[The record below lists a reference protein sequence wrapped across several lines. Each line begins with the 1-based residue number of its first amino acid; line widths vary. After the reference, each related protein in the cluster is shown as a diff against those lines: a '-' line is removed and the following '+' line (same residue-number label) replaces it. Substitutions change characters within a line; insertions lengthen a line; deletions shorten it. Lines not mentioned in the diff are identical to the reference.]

1 MANYLDKDG
10 VVYLWGKIKGKFVA
24 KESGKGLSTNDYTTT
39 EKNKLAGIASN
50 ANNYSLPTASS
61 TVLGGVKVGTNLSIS
76 SGVLSAKD
84 TTYGV
89 MKGATASADGGS
101 GLVPAPTKG
110 NEGKYLKGDGTWGT
124 PANTTYGVV
133 SKTANGLVP
142 KLPDETTTTKYLRQD
157 GAWVVP
163 PNTTYG
169 VMKGATAS
177 ADGASGLVPAPT
189 KGDSTRYLTSDGK
202 WSSILFPTY
211 PLASSSLDGLMSRT
225 DKAKLNG
232 IANGANKTI
241 VDDTLS
247 DTSTNP
253 VQNKIVKG
261 EIDRAKNIAD
271 QSMTLAGNLA
281 NALMYEMLINDS
293 GFIFKGTG
301 GTSYSLYKD
310 LTNFVDLSPYAK
322 KADIVG
328 TYKYKGSVDTASALP
343 TSGQTTGDV
352 YNIVASSSYGPAGCN
367 VAWNGSD
374 WDSLGGIFTI
384 TSISNSE
391 LDTICV

>member
-1 MANYLDKDG
+1 MANFLDKDG
-10 VVYLWGKIKGKFVA
+10 VLYLWGKIKGKFVA

-89 MKGATASADGGS
+89 MKGATASADG
-101 GLVPAPTKG
+101 
-110 NEGKYLKGDGTWGT
+110 
-124 PANTTYGVV
+124 
-133 SKTANGLVP
+133 
-142 KLPDETTTTKYLRQD
+142 
-157 GAWVVP
+157 
-163 PNTTYG
+163 
-169 VMKGATAS
+169 
-177 ADGASGLVPAPT
+177 ASGLVPAPT
-189 KGDSTRYLTSDGK
+189 KTDGTQYLTNKGT
-202 WSSILFPTY
+202 WATIIFPTY
-211 PLASSSLDGLMSRT
+211 PIASSSLDGLMSRT
-225 DKAKLNG
+225 DKDKLNG

-281 NALMYEMLINDS
+281 NALMYEMAINDS

-301 GTSYSLYKD
+301 GTSYSLYED
-310 LTNFVDLSPYAK
+310 LTSFVDLSPYAK

-367 VAWNGSD
+367 VAWNGSN

-391 LDTICV
+391 LDAICV

>member
-39 EKNKLAGIASN
+39 EKNKLAGIA
-50 ANNYSLPTASS
+50 
-61 TVLGGVKVGTNLSIS
+61 
-76 SGVLSAKD
+76 
-84 TTYGV
+84 
-89 MKGATASADGGS
+89 
-101 GLVPAPTKG
+101 
-110 NEGKYLKGDGTWGT
+110 
-124 PANTTYGVV
+124 
-133 SKTANGLVP
+133 
-142 KLPDETTTTKYLRQD
+142 
-157 GAWVVP
+157 
-163 PNTTYG
+163 
-169 VMKGATAS
+169 
-177 ADGASGLVPAPT
+177 
-189 KGDSTRYLTSDGK
+189 
-202 WSSILFPTY
+202 
-211 PLASSSLDGLMSRT
+211 
-225 DKAKLNG
+225 
-232 IANGANKTI
+232 NGANKTI

-247 DTSTNP
+247 DTSTSP

-281 NALMYEMLINDS
+281 NALMYEMAIKDS

-301 GTSYSLYKD
+301 GTSYSLYED
-310 LTNFVDLSPYAK
+310 LTDFVDLSPYAK

-367 VAWNGSD
+367 VAWNGSN

>member
-1 MANYLDKDG
+1 MANYLDKNG
-10 VVYLWGKIKGKFVA
+10 IVYLWGKIKAKFVA

-61 TVLGGVKVGTNLSIS
+61 TVLGGVKVGANLSIS

-89 MKGATASADGGS
+89 MKGATASADGAS

-110 NEGKYLKGDGTWGT
+110 NEGKYLKGDGTWRT
-124 PANTTYGVV
+124 PAT
-133 SKTANGLVP
+133 
-142 KLPDETTTTKYLRQD
+142 
-157 GAWVVP
+157 
-163 PNTTYG
+163 
-169 VMKGATAS
+169 
-177 ADGASGLVPAPT
+177 
-189 KGDSTRYLTSDGK
+189 
-202 WSSILFPTY
+202 
-211 PLASSSLDGLMSRT
+211 
-225 DKAKLNG
+225 
-232 IANGANKTI
+232 TI

-253 VQNKIVKG
+253 VQNKILKG
-261 EIDRAKNIAD
+261 EIDRTKYIAD
-271 QSMTLAGNLA
+271 QSMTLSSKLA
-281 NALMYEMLINDS
+281 NAIMYEMAIKDS

-301 GTSYSLYKD
+301 GTSYYLDKD
-310 LTNFVDLSPYAK
+310 LTKYVDLSPYAK

-328 TYKYKGSVDTASALP
+328 TYKYKGSADTASALP

-367 VAWNGSD
+367 VAWNGSN

>member
-10 VVYLWGKIKGKFVA
+10 VLYLWGKIKGKFVA

-39 EKNKLAGIASN
+39 EKNKLAGI
-50 ANNYSLPTASS
+50 
-61 TVLGGVKVGTNLSIS
+61 
-76 SGVLSAKD
+76 
-84 TTYGV
+84 
-89 MKGATASADGGS
+89 
-101 GLVPAPTKG
+101 
-110 NEGKYLKGDGTWGT
+110 E
-124 PANTTYGVV
+124 
-133 SKTANGLVP
+133 
-142 KLPDETTTTKYLRQD
+142 
-157 GAWVVP
+157 
-163 PNTTYG
+163 
-169 VMKGATAS
+169 
-177 ADGASGLVPAPT
+177 
-189 KGDSTRYLTSDGK
+189 
-202 WSSILFPTY
+202 
-211 PLASSSLDGLMSRT
+211 
-225 DKAKLNG
+225 
-232 IANGANKTI
+232 NGANKTI

-247 DTSTNP
+247 DTSTKP

-310 LTNFVDLSPYAK
+310 LTSFVDLSPYAK

-367 VAWNGSD
+367 VAWNGSN
-374 WDSLGGIFTI
+374 WDSLGGIITI
-384 TSISNSE
+384 TSISNSG

>member
-1 MANYLDKDG
+1 MANYLDKNG
-10 VVYLWGKIKGKFVA
+10 IVYLWGKIKAKFVA

-61 TVLGGVKVGTNLSIS
+61 TVLGGVKVGANLSIS

-89 MKGATASADGGS
+89 MKGATASADGAS

-110 NEGKYLKGDGTWGT
+110 NEGKYLKGDGTWGI
-124 PANTTYGVV
+124 PA
-133 SKTANGLVP
+133 
-142 KLPDETTTTKYLRQD
+142 
-157 GAWVVP
+157 
-163 PNTTYG
+163 
-169 VMKGATAS
+169 
-177 ADGASGLVPAPT
+177 
-189 KGDSTRYLTSDGK
+189 
-202 WSSILFPTY
+202 
-211 PLASSSLDGLMSRT
+211 
-225 DKAKLNG
+225 
-232 IANGANKTI
+232 KTI

-261 EIDRAKNIAD
+261 EIDKAKNIAD

-281 NALMYEMLINDS
+281 NALMYEMAIKDS
-293 GFIFKGTG
+293 GFIFKDTG
-301 GTSYSLYKD
+301 GTSYCLCND

-367 VAWNGSD
+367 AAWNGSD

>member
-10 VVYLWGKIKGKFVA
+10 VIYLWGKIKGKFVA

-39 EKNKLAGIASN
+39 EKNKLAGIATN

-76 SGVLSAKD
+76 NEVLSAKD
-84 TTYGV
+84 TTYGN
-89 MKGATASADGGS
+89 MKGATE
-101 GLVPAPTKG
+101 
-110 NEGKYLKGDGTWGT
+110 N
-124 PANTTYGVV
+124 
-133 SKTANGLVP
+133 
-142 KLPDETTTTKYLRQD
+142 
-157 GAWVVP
+157 
-163 PNTTYG
+163 
-169 VMKGATAS
+169 

-189 KGDSTRYLTSDGK
+189 KGAPDRYLTSDGK
-202 WSSILFPTY
+202 WSKITFQIYSTATP
-211 PLASSSLDGLMSRT
+211 SLDGLMSKN

-232 IANGANKTI
+232 IENGANKTI

-247 DTSTNP
+247 DTSKNP

-271 QSMTLAGNLA
+271 QSMTLAGNIA
-281 NALMYEMLINDS
+281 NALMYEMAINDS
-293 GFIFKGTG
+293 GFIFKDTG
-301 GTSYSLYKD
+301 GTSYSLCKD
-310 LTNFVDLSPYAK
+310 LTSFVDLSPYAK

-367 VAWNGSD
+367 VAWNGSN

-391 LDTICV
+391 LNTICV

>member
-1 MANYLDKDG
+1 MKNIINVDFQNTINSGMYCVANDTNTLDLCLTPSLVQKTNYRVEVTDTNNIVHTSKAIGLNANDQIKYQVSNAYYNGNGVMKIRLLSNESNSDYIIFNCVEFTTEDLICKYANNQYNFSVKKVNPLELPIATKEKLGAVIVGDG
-10 VVYLWGKIKGKFVA
+10 LEVDTAGKITANG
-24 KESGKGLSTNDYTTT
+24 
-39 EKNKLAGIASN
+39 
-50 ANNYSLPTASS
+50 ANNYSLPTASAS
-61 TVLGGVKVGTNLSIS
+61 TLGGVKVGTNLSIS
-76 SGVLSAKD
+76 NGVLSAKD

-89 MKGATASADGGS
+89 MRGATASADGAS

-110 NEGKYLKGDGTWGT
+110 NEGKYLKGDGSWGT
-124 PANTTYGVV
+124 PA
-133 SKTANGLVP
+133 
-142 KLPDETTTTKYLRQD
+142 
-157 GAWVVP
+157 
-163 PNTTYG
+163 
-169 VMKGATAS
+169 
-177 ADGASGLVPAPT
+177 
-189 KGDSTRYLTSDGK
+189 
-202 WSSILFPTY
+202 
-211 PLASSSLDGLMSRT
+211 
-225 DKAKLNG
+225 
-232 IANGANKTI
+232 KTI

-281 NALMYEMLINDS
+281 NALMYEMAINDS

-301 GTSYSLYKD
+301 GTTYMLYKD
-310 LTNFVDLSPYAK
+310 LTSFVDLSPYAK

-328 TYKYKGSVDTASALP
+328 TYKYKGSVDTASVLP

-367 VAWNGSD
+367 VAWNGEA

>member
-10 VVYLWGKIKGKFVA
+10 VVFLWGKIKGKFVA

-39 EKNKLAGIASN
+39 EKNKLAGIATN
-50 ANNYSLPTASS
+50 ANNYNLPTASS

-76 SGVLSAKD
+76 SGVLNAKD
-84 TTYGV
+84 
-89 MKGATASADGGS
+89 
-101 GLVPAPTKG
+101 
-110 NEGKYLKGDGTWGT
+110 
-124 PANTTYGVV
+124 
-133 SKTANGLVP
+133 
-142 KLPDETTTTKYLRQD
+142 
-157 GAWVVP
+157 
-163 PNTTYG
+163 TTYG

-189 KGDSTRYLTSDGK
+189 QSSGIQYLTNKGE
-202 WSSILFPTY
+202 WASIIFPTY
-211 PLASSSLDGLMSRT
+211 PTATSSLDGLMSRN

-232 IANGANKTI
+232 IENGANKTI

-253 VQNKIVKG
+253 VQNKIVKTK
-261 EIDRAKNIAD
+261 IDIVE
-271 QSMTLAGNLA
+271 NLA
-281 NALMYEMLINDS
+281 NQANIQAIEAASAIKYGALPADV
-293 GFIFKGTG
+293 GFIYKDKG
-301 GTSYSLYKD
+301 GTSYGLFND
-310 LTNFVDLSPYAK
+310 LTSFVDLSPYAK

-328 TYKYKGSVDTASALP
+328 TYKYKGSVDTASVLP

-384 TSISNSE
+384 TLISNSE
-391 LDTICV
+391 LDRICV